1 MTRSWE
7 SLFSIFLTV
16 MKQQRGLTV
25 ETEQEN
31 NLLSFTQVAEIRFIV
46 NIALLTMWI

>member
-16 MKQQRGLTV
+16 TKQQRGLTV